1 MRILCGLLIPGCL
14 FFLSANTCFAIGR
27 ETAEILPFDRYG
39 RISYEEEAKRLEAFA
54 AQLKKQPQMIG
65 YIYVREGQISCG
77 GYAVSHAINAA
88 KYLIQAYELP
98 WNRVAWRDLGYGNSF
113 EVSLWLFP
121 AGKPPLYDPPYQP
134 DAMLVEDCSMMARQ
148 SGRKKVRDS
157 RRSAKK
163 RLERTR
169 GE

>member
-1 MRILCGLLIPGCL
+1 MRILSRLITLGCL
-14 FFLSANTCFAIGR
+14 LFLSSNTCFAIAR
-27 ETAEILPFDRYG
+27 VVSDVIPFDRYG
-39 RISYEEEAKRLEAFA
+39 RISYEEEEKRLAVFA

-77 GYAVSHAINAA
+77 GYAVSHAINAT

-98 WNRVAWRDLGYGNSF
+98 WNRVAWRDLGYGDSF

-134 DAMLVEDCSMMARQ
+134 EAMLVEDCSMMTRH
-148 SGRKKVRDS
+148 SGRKKVRNS
-157 RRSAKK
+157 RRAANK
-163 RLERTR
+163 RLDRIR
-169 GE
+169 R